1 MTKDPIPLRK
11 TKPPEDALDI
21 DSLWLDPKLGDGLID
36 VHYHN
41 IPFSKPK
48 DFFRVCPLPEYRR
61 LAEIITIKSE
71 NTIDEQT
78 YIIDRPMQGVIE
90 EARRCTIVTC
100 VYRDGSPR
108 LWALKLP
115 KDGEKDNEAWISAR
129 SAAKAGMERWVK
141 LVWVK
146 RSYLTRDAQAGY
158 APDPDWTKL
167 PPFDELVKLAVG
179 EHGIIRDKDHPVV
192 RDLYG
197 AAPKKP
203 GGDDGLS

>member
-1 MTKDPIPLRK
+1 MTDNSVPLRK
-11 TKPPEDALDI
+11 VEPPQDALDI
-21 DSLWLDPKLGDGLID
+21 NSLWLDPKLGDGLIN

-48 DFFRVCPLPEYRR
+48 DFFRVCALPEYRR
-61 LAEIITIKSE
+61 LAEILTVKSE

-78 YIIDRPMQGVIE
+78 YIIDKPMWGVIE
-90 EARRCTIVTC
+90 EARRATIVTC

-179 EHGIIRDKDHPVV
+179 EHGIIRDNDHPVV